1 MLDWLFGAA
10 SGTRFTAVDLQG
22 RLEQADAP
30 FLLDVREPS
39 EFAEGRVKGALLM
52 PLGQVPQQWQTLPK
66 DREIAVICRSG
77 ARSGRAAAFLK
88 QQGLNAVNVEGGM
101 LAWQGPVERG

>member
-1 MLDWLFGAA
+1 MLDWLFGGA
-10 SGTRFTAVDLQG
+10 SGSRFSAADLQG
-22 RLEQADAP
+22 RLGQADAP
-30 FLLDVREPS
+30 FLLDVREPA
-39 EFAEGRVKGALLM
+39 EFAEARVKGALLM
-52 PLGQVPQQWQTLPK
+52 PLGQVPTEWQTLPK

-77 ARSGRAAAFLK
+77 ARSGRAVAFLK